1 MQQFYYLAV
10 LFVAGGIGSAL
21 IVAAD
26 LRTRRQPMRIM
37 ESVWVLT
44 ALWASFFGL
53 WAYFALGRATRHMPV
68 QNNGTGKQKDSAKIS
83 EPAKGGGI
91 GETGNERQVDSAG
104 QKVGNEKPGTDGR
117 GGGLGP
123 EAANGK
129 PGTDGRKD
137 MSVAGTDLWKVS
149 EPERAMN
156 MPEPG
161 MHGMQMEN
169 GTTTGADGA
178 EDMPGMKGTA
188 LKAGMADEAGIPDMA
203 SGASMPGMADG
214 TDMPGMTNGT
224 KMSGT
229 AGPRGMEG
237 MDGMDGMS
245 DMPGMK
251 GAADKADTA
260 NGADMPGMADGTKM
274 SGTAGP
280 RGMEGMDGMDGMS
293 DMPGMKGAA
302 DKADTANGADMP
314 GMADG
319 TKMSGTAGPRGM
331 EGMDGM
337 DGMDG
342 MSDMPGMKGR
352 PRWQS
357 VVLSTLHCGA
367 GCTLADIVGE
377 WFLFFVPVAIGGSIL
392 AGTWVVDYLLALAF
406 GIGFQYA
413 AIRGMERTLPR
424 GEAIR
429 RAAKADILS
438 LTAWQAGMYG
448 WMAVA
453 IFALNGGEAMPRT
466 SFVFWFSM
474 QVAMACGFLVALP
487 VNILLIRA
495 GIKKGM

>member
-53 WAYFALGRATRHMPV
+53 WAYYAFGRATRHMPV

-104 QKVGNEKPGTDGR
+104 QKVGNE
-117 GGGLGP
+117 
-123 EAANGK
+123 K

-229 AGPRGMEG
+229 AGPRGME
-237 MDGMDGMS
+237 
-245 DMPGMK
+245 
-251 GAADKADTA
+251 
-260 NGADMPGMADGTKM
+260 
-274 SGTAGP
+274 
-280 RGMEGMDGMDGMS
+280 
-293 DMPGMKGAA
+293 
-302 DKADTANGADMP
+302 
-314 GMADG
+314 
-319 TKMSGTAGPRGM
+319 
-331 EGMDGM
+331 
-337 DGMDG
+337 GMDG

>member
-53 WAYFALGRATRHMPV
+53 WAYYALGRAARHMPV
-68 QNNGTGKQKDSAKIS
+68 QNNGTGKQKGSAKIS

-91 GETGNERQVDSAG
+91 GENGDEREVGSAG

-129 PGTDGRKD
+129 PGTGGRKD

-214 TDMPGMTNGT
+214 TDMPGMTTGT

-280 RGMEGMDGMDGMS
+280 RGME
-293 DMPGMKGAA
+293 
-302 DKADTANGADMP
+302 
-314 GMADG
+314 
-319 TKMSGTAGPRGM
+319 
-331 EGMDGM
+331 
-337 DGMDG
+337 GMDG

>member
-53 WAYFALGRATRHMPV
+53 WAYFAFGRAARHMPA
-68 QNNGTGKQKDSAKIS
+68 QNDGTGKQKGLVKIS

-91 GETGNERQVDSAG
+91 GENGNERKVGSAG
-104 QKVGNEKPGTDGR
+104 QETENRKPGTGR
-117 GGGLGP
+117 
-123 EAANGK
+123 
-129 PGTDGRKD
+129 RKD
-137 MSVAGTDLWKVS
+137 LSVAGTDPWKVS
-149 EPERAMN
+149 EPEPAMN

-203 SGASMPGMADG
+203 NGASMPGMADG

-251 GAADKADTA
+251 GTAGKTDTADKADI
-260 NGADMPGMADGTKM
+260 PGMTNELNM
-274 SGTAGP
+274 SGT
-280 RGMEGMDGMDGMS
+280 MEGMDGMG
-293 DMPGMKGAA
+293 
-302 DKADTANGADMP
+302 N
-314 GMADG
+314 
-319 TKMSGTAGPRGM
+319 
-331 EGMDGM
+331 
-337 DGMDG
+337 
-342 MSDMPGMKGR
+342 MPGMKGR

-377 WFLFFVPVAIGGSIL
+377 WVLFFVPVAIGGSIL

-466 SFVFWFSM
+466 SFVFWFTM

>member
-53 WAYFALGRATRHMPV
+53 WAYFAFGRAARHMPA
-68 QNNGTGKQKDSAKIS
+68 QNDGTGKQKGSVKIS

-91 GETGNERQVDSAG
+91 GENGNERKVGSAG
-104 QKVGNEKPGTDGR
+104 QETENRKPGTGR
-117 GGGLGP
+117 
-123 EAANGK
+123 
-129 PGTDGRKD
+129 RKD
-137 MSVAGTDLWKVS
+137 LSVAGTDPWKVS
-149 EPERAMN
+149 EPEPAMN
-156 MPEPG
+156 MPEPA
-161 MHGMQMEN
+161 MTGMQMEN

-203 SGASMPGMADG
+203 NGASMPGMADG
-214 TDMPGMTNGT
+214 TDMPGMTN
-224 KMSGT
+224 
-229 AGPRGMEG
+229 
-237 MDGMDGMS
+237 
-245 DMPGMK
+245 
-251 GAADKADTA
+251 
-260 NGADMPGMADGTKM
+260 
-274 SGTAGP
+274 
-280 RGMEGMDGMDGMS
+280 
-293 DMPGMKGAA
+293 
-302 DKADTANGADMP
+302 
-314 GMADG
+314 G

-453 IFALNGGEAMPRT
+453 IFALNDGEAMPRT

>member
-117 GGGLGP
+117 
-123 EAANGK
+123 
-129 PGTDGRKD
+129 KD

-229 AGPRGMEG
+229 AGPRGME
-237 MDGMDGMS
+237 
-245 DMPGMK
+245 
-251 GAADKADTA
+251 
-260 NGADMPGMADGTKM
+260 
-274 SGTAGP
+274 
-280 RGMEGMDGMDGMS
+280 
-293 DMPGMKGAA
+293 
-302 DKADTANGADMP
+302 
-314 GMADG
+314 
-319 TKMSGTAGPRGM
+319 
-331 EGMDGM
+331 GM

>member
-53 WAYFALGRATRHMPV
+53 WAYFAFGRAARHMPV
-68 QNNGTGKQKDSAKIS
+68 QNDGTGKQKGLVKIS

-91 GETGNERQVDSAG
+91 GENGNERKVGSAG
-104 QKVGNEKPGTDGR
+104 QETENRKPGTGR
-117 GGGLGP
+117 
-123 EAANGK
+123 
-129 PGTDGRKD
+129 RKD
-137 MSVAGTDLWKVS
+137 LSVAGTDLWKVS

-214 TDMPGMTNGT
+214 TDMPRMTNRT

-237 MDGMDGMS
+237 MDGMG
-245 DMPGMK
+245 
-251 GAADKADTA
+251 
-260 NGADMPGMADGTKM
+260 N
-274 SGTAGP
+274 
-280 RGMEGMDGMDGMS
+280 
-293 DMPGMKGAA
+293 
-302 DKADTANGADMP
+302 
-314 GMADG
+314 
-319 TKMSGTAGPRGM
+319 
-331 EGMDGM
+331 
-337 DGMDG
+337 
-342 MSDMPGMKGR
+342 MPGMKGR

>member
-53 WAYFALGRATRHMPV
+53 WAYYALGRAARHMPV
-68 QNNGTGKQKDSAKIS
+68 QNNGTGKQKGSAKIS

-91 GETGNERQVDSAG
+91 GENGDEREVGSAG
-104 QKVGNEKPGTDGR
+104 QKVGNEKPGTDGQ

-129 PGTDGRKD
+129 PGTGGRKD

-280 RGMEGMDGMDGMS
+280 RGME
-293 DMPGMKGAA
+293 
-302 DKADTANGADMP
+302 
-314 GMADG
+314 
-319 TKMSGTAGPRGM
+319 
-331 EGMDGM
+331 
-337 DGMDG
+337 GMDG

>member
-1 MQQFYYLAV
+1 
-10 LFVAGGIGSAL
+10 
-21 IVAAD
+21 
-26 LRTRRQPMRIM
+26 
-37 ESVWVLT
+37 
-44 ALWASFFGL
+44 
-53 WAYFALGRATRHMPV
+53 
-68 QNNGTGKQKDSAKIS
+68 
-83 EPAKGGGI
+83 
-91 GETGNERQVDSAG
+91 
-104 QKVGNEKPGTDGR
+104 
-117 GGGLGP
+117 
-123 EAANGK
+123 
-129 PGTDGRKD
+129 
-137 MSVAGTDLWKVS
+137 
-149 EPERAMN
+149 
-156 MPEPG
+156 
-161 MHGMQMEN
+161 MQMEN

-203 SGASMPGMADG
+203 NGASMPGMADG

-237 MDGMDGMS
+237 MDGM
-245 DMPGMK
+245 
-251 GAADKADTA
+251 
-260 NGADMPGMADGTKM
+260 
-274 SGTAGP
+274 
-280 RGMEGMDGMDGMS
+280 
-293 DMPGMKGAA
+293 
-302 DKADTANGADMP
+302 
-314 GMADG
+314 
-319 TKMSGTAGPRGM
+319 
-331 EGMDGM
+331 
-337 DGMDG
+337 
-342 MSDMPGMKGR
+342 SDMPGMKGR
-352 PRWQS
+352 PRWQP

-466 SFVFWFSM
+466 SFVFWFTM

>member
-10 LFVAGGIGSAL
+10 LFVAGGIGAAR

-53 WAYFALGRATRHMPV
+53 WAYYAFGRATRHMPV

-104 QKVGNEKPGTDGR
+104 QKVGNEKPGTDER
-117 GGGLGP
+117 GGKDGGSGQD
-123 EAANGK
+123 AVNGK

-229 AGPRGMEG
+229 AG
-237 MDGMDGMS
+237 
-245 DMPGMK
+245 
-251 GAADKADTA
+251 A
-260 NGADMPGMADGTKM
+260 
-274 SGTAGP
+274 
-280 RGMEGMDGMDGMS
+280 
-293 DMPGMKGAA
+293 
-302 DKADTANGADMP
+302 
-314 GMADG
+314 
-319 TKMSGTAGPRGM
+319 RGM

-466 SFVFWFSM
+466 SFVFWFSLL
-474 QVAMACGFLVALP
+474 VAMACGFLVALP
-487 VNILLIRA
+487 VNILLFRA

>member
-37 ESVWVLT
+37 ESVWILT

-53 WAYFALGRATRHMPV
+53 WAYYAFGRATRHMPV

-104 QKVGNEKPGTDGR
+104 QKEANGKPGTDGR

-129 PGTDGRKD
+129 PGTGGRKD

-237 MDGMDGMS
+237 MEGMDGMS

-293 DMPGMKGAA
+293 DMPGMKG
-302 DKADTANGADMP
+302 
-314 GMADG
+314 
-319 TKMSGTAGPRGM
+319 
-331 EGMDGM
+331 
-337 DGMDG
+337 
-342 MSDMPGMKGR
+342 R

-367 GCTLADIVGE
+367 GCTLADIIGE

-424 GEAIR
+424 DEAIR

>member
-53 WAYFALGRATRHMPV
+53 WAYFAFGRAARHMPV
-68 QNNGTGKQKDSAKIS
+68 QNDGTGKQKGLVKIS

-91 GETGNERQVDSAG
+91 GENGNERKVGSAG
-104 QKVGNEKPGTDGR
+104 QETENRKPGTGR
-117 GGGLGP
+117 
-123 EAANGK
+123 
-129 PGTDGRKD
+129 RKD
-137 MSVAGTDLWKVS
+137 LSVAGTDPWKVS
-149 EPERAMN
+149 EPEPAMN
-156 MPEPG
+156 MPEPA
-161 MHGMQMEN
+161 MTGMQMEN
-169 GTTTGADGA
+169 GTTTEADGA
-178 EDMPGMKGTA
+178 EDMPVMNGTA
-188 LKAGMADEAGIPDMA
+188 GKTDTSYKADIPGITNRVD
-203 SGASMPGMADG
+203 MPGMADRA
-214 TDMPGMTNGT
+214 DMPGMTNEPN
-224 KMSGT
+224 MSGT
-229 AGPRGMEG
+229 MEG
-237 MDGMDGMS
+237 MDGMG
-245 DMPGMK
+245 
-251 GAADKADTA
+251 
-260 NGADMPGMADGTKM
+260 N
-274 SGTAGP
+274 
-280 RGMEGMDGMDGMS
+280 
-293 DMPGMKGAA
+293 
-302 DKADTANGADMP
+302 
-314 GMADG
+314 
-319 TKMSGTAGPRGM
+319 
-331 EGMDGM
+331 
-337 DGMDG
+337 
-342 MSDMPGMKGR
+342 MPGMKGR

-424 GEAIR
+424 CEAIR

-466 SFVFWFSM
+466 SFVFWFTM

>member
-37 ESVWVLT
+37 ESVWILT

-53 WAYFALGRATRHMPV
+53 WAYYAFGRATRHMPV

-104 QKVGNEKPGTDGR
+104 QKEANGKPGTDGR

-129 PGTDGRKD
+129 PGTGGRKD

-260 NGADMPGMADGTKM
+260 NGADMPGMADRTEM

-280 RGMEGMDGMDGMS
+280 R
-293 DMPGMKGAA
+293 
-302 DKADTANGADMP
+302 
-314 GMADG
+314 
-319 TKMSGTAGPRGM
+319 
-331 EGMDGM
+331 
-337 DGMDG
+337 GMDG

-367 GCTLADIVGE
+367 GCTLADIIGE

>member
-53 WAYFALGRATRHMPV
+53 WAYYALGRAARHMPV
-68 QNNGTGKQKDSAKIS
+68 QNNGTGKQKGSAKIS

-91 GETGNERQVDSAG
+91 GENGDEREVGSAG

-129 PGTDGRKD
+129 PGTGGRKD

-237 MDGMDGMS
+237 MDGM
-245 DMPGMK
+245 
-251 GAADKADTA
+251 
-260 NGADMPGMADGTKM
+260 
-274 SGTAGP
+274 
-280 RGMEGMDGMDGMS
+280 
-293 DMPGMKGAA
+293 
-302 DKADTANGADMP
+302 
-314 GMADG
+314 
-319 TKMSGTAGPRGM
+319 
-331 EGMDGM
+331 
-337 DGMDG
+337 
-342 MSDMPGMKGR
+342 SDMPGMKGR

-424 GEAIR
+424 CEAIR

-466 SFVFWFSM
+466 SFVFWFTM
-474 QVAMACGFLVALP
+474 QIAMACGFLVALP

>member
-53 WAYFALGRATRHMPV
+53 WAYYALGRAARHMPV

-104 QKVGNEKPGTDGR
+104 QKE
-117 GGGLGP
+117 
-123 EAANGK
+123 ANGK

-178 EDMPGMKGTA
+178 EDMPGMKGTV

-260 NGADMPGMADGTKM
+260 NGADMPGMADGT
-274 SGTAGP
+274 
-280 RGMEGMDGMDGMS
+280 
-293 DMPGMKGAA
+293 DMPGM
-302 DKADTANGADMP
+302 TNR
-314 GMADG
+314 

-331 EGMDGM
+331 E
-337 DGMDG
+337 GMDG

-413 AIRGMERTLPR
+413 AIRDMERTLPR

-466 SFVFWFSM
+466 SFVFWFTM
-474 QVAMACGFLVALP
+474 QIAMACGFLVALP

>member
-53 WAYFALGRATRHMPV
+53 WAYYAFGRATRHMPV

-104 QKVGNEKPGTDGR
+104 QKVGNEKPGTDER
-117 GGGLGP
+117 GGKDGGSGQD
-123 EAANGK
+123 AVNGK

-229 AGPRGMEG
+229 AGARGME
-237 MDGMDGMS
+237 
-245 DMPGMK
+245 
-251 GAADKADTA
+251 
-260 NGADMPGMADGTKM
+260 
-274 SGTAGP
+274 
-280 RGMEGMDGMDGMS
+280 
-293 DMPGMKGAA
+293 
-302 DKADTANGADMP
+302 
-314 GMADG
+314 
-319 TKMSGTAGPRGM
+319 
-331 EGMDGM
+331 
-337 DGMDG
+337 GMDG

>member
-53 WAYFALGRATRHMPV
+53 WAYYALGRAARHMPV
-68 QNNGTGKQKDSAKIS
+68 QNNGTGKQKGSAKIS

-91 GETGNERQVDSAG
+91 GENGDEREVGSAG

-129 PGTDGRKD
+129 PGTGGRKD

-161 MHGMQMEN
+161 MYGMQMEN

-280 RGMEGMDGMDGMS
+280 RGMEGMDGM
-293 DMPGMKGAA
+293 
-302 DKADTANGADMP
+302 
-314 GMADG
+314 
-319 TKMSGTAGPRGM
+319 
-331 EGMDGM
+331 
-337 DGMDG
+337 
-342 MSDMPGMKGR
+342 SDMPGMKGR

-357 VVLSTLHCGA
+357 VVLSSLHCGA

>member
-91 GETGNERQVDSAG
+91 GETGNERQGDSAG

-214 TDMPGMTNGT
+214 TDMPGMTN
-224 KMSGT
+224 
-229 AGPRGMEG
+229 
-237 MDGMDGMS
+237 
-245 DMPGMK
+245 
-251 GAADKADTA
+251 
-260 NGADMPGMADGTKM
+260 
-274 SGTAGP
+274 
-280 RGMEGMDGMDGMS
+280 
-293 DMPGMKGAA
+293 
-302 DKADTANGADMP
+302 
-314 GMADG
+314 G

>member
-53 WAYFALGRATRHMPV
+53 WAYYAFGRATRHMPV

-91 GETGNERQVDSAG
+91 GETGNERQVGSAG
-104 QKVGNEKPGTDGR
+104 QKE
-117 GGGLGP
+117 
-123 EAANGK
+123 ANGK

-237 MDGMDGMS
+237 MDGMDGMDGMS
-245 DMPGMK
+245 DMPGLK

-260 NGADMPGMADGTKM
+260 NGTDMPGMTNGTKM

-280 RGMEGMDGMDGMS
+280 RGME
-293 DMPGMKGAA
+293 
-302 DKADTANGADMP
+302 
-314 GMADG
+314 
-319 TKMSGTAGPRGM
+319 
-331 EGMDGM
+331 GM

-367 GCTLADIVGE
+367 GCTLADIIGE

>member
-1 MQQFYYLAV
+1 MLHNGKKHLVMQQFYYLAV

-53 WAYFALGRATRHMPV
+53 WAYYALGRAARHMPA

-104 QKVGNEKPGTDGR
+104 QKEANGKPGTDGR
-117 GGGLGP
+117 GGGLEP

-229 AGPRGMEG
+229 AGPRGME
-237 MDGMDGMS
+237 
-245 DMPGMK
+245 
-251 GAADKADTA
+251 
-260 NGADMPGMADGTKM
+260 
-274 SGTAGP
+274 
-280 RGMEGMDGMDGMS
+280 
-293 DMPGMKGAA
+293 
-302 DKADTANGADMP
+302 
-314 GMADG
+314 
-319 TKMSGTAGPRGM
+319 
-331 EGMDGM
+331 
-337 DGMDG
+337 GMDG

-466 SFVFWFSM
+466 SFVFWFTM

>member
-53 WAYFALGRATRHMPV
+53 WAYYALGRAARHMPV
-68 QNNGTGKQKDSAKIS
+68 QNNGTGKQKGSAKIS

-91 GETGNERQVDSAG
+91 GENGDEREVGSAG

-129 PGTDGRKD
+129 PGTGGRKD

-229 AGPRGMEG
+229 ARPRGMEG

-280 RGMEGMDGMDGMS
+280 RGME
-293 DMPGMKGAA
+293 
-302 DKADTANGADMP
+302 
-314 GMADG
+314 
-319 TKMSGTAGPRGM
+319 
-331 EGMDGM
+331 
-337 DGMDG
+337 GMDG

>member
-53 WAYFALGRATRHMPV
+53 WAYYAFGRATRHMPV

-91 GETGNERQVDSAG
+91 GENGNERKVGSAG
-104 QKVGNEKPGTDGR
+104 QETENRKPGTGR
-117 GGGLGP
+117 
-123 EAANGK
+123 
-129 PGTDGRKD
+129 RKD
-137 MSVAGTDLWKVS
+137 LSVAGTDPWKVS
-149 EPERAMN
+149 EPEPAMN
-156 MPEPG
+156 MPEPA
-161 MHGMQMEN
+161 MTGMQMEN
-169 GTTTGADGA
+169 GTTTEADGA

-188 LKAGMADEAGIPDMA
+188 GKTDTADKA
-203 SGASMPGMADG
+203 
-214 TDMPGMTNGT
+214 DMPGMTNEPN
-224 KMSGT
+224 MSGT
-229 AGPRGMEG
+229 MEG
-237 MDGMDGMS
+237 MDGMG
-245 DMPGMK
+245 
-251 GAADKADTA
+251 
-260 NGADMPGMADGTKM
+260 N
-274 SGTAGP
+274 
-280 RGMEGMDGMDGMS
+280 
-293 DMPGMKGAA
+293 
-302 DKADTANGADMP
+302 
-314 GMADG
+314 
-319 TKMSGTAGPRGM
+319 
-331 EGMDGM
+331 
-337 DGMDG
+337 
-342 MSDMPGMKGR
+342 MPGMKGR
-352 PRWQS
+352 PRWQP

-466 SFVFWFSM
+466 SFVFWFTM

>member
-53 WAYFALGRATRHMPV
+53 WAYYAFGRATRHMPV

-91 GETGNERQVDSAG
+91 GETGNERQVGSAG
-104 QKVGNEKPGTDGR
+104 QKE
-117 GGGLGP
+117 
-123 EAANGK
+123 ANGK

-237 MDGMDGMS
+237 MDGMDGM
-245 DMPGMK
+245 
-251 GAADKADTA
+251 
-260 NGADMPGMADGTKM
+260 
-274 SGTAGP
+274 
-280 RGMEGMDGMDGMS
+280 
-293 DMPGMKGAA
+293 
-302 DKADTANGADMP
+302 
-314 GMADG
+314 
-319 TKMSGTAGPRGM
+319 
-331 EGMDGM
+331 
-337 DGMDG
+337 DG

-367 GCTLADIVGE
+367 GCTLADIIGE

>member
-53 WAYFALGRATRHMPV
+53 WAYFAFGRAARHMPA
-68 QNNGTGKQKDSAKIS
+68 QNDDTGKQKGSAKIS
-83 EPAKGGGI
+83 ELGKDGGI
-91 GETGNERQVDSAG
+91 GENGNERKVDSAG
-104 QKVGNEKPGTDGR
+104 QETENRKPGTGR
-117 GGGLGP
+117 
-123 EAANGK
+123 
-129 PGTDGRKD
+129 RKD
-137 MSVAGTDLWKVS
+137 LSVAGTNPWKVS
-149 EPERAMN
+149 EPEPAMN
-156 MPEPG
+156 MPEPA
-161 MHGMQMEN
+161 MTGMQMEN
-169 GTTTGADGA
+169 GTTTEADGA

-188 LKAGMADEAGIPDMA
+188 GKTDTADKADIPGMTNRVD
-203 SGASMPGMADG
+203 MPGMADRA
-214 TDMPGMTNGT
+214 DMPGMTNEPN
-224 KMSGT
+224 MSGT
-229 AGPRGMEG
+229 MEG
-237 MDGMDGMS
+237 MDGMG
-245 DMPGMK
+245 
-251 GAADKADTA
+251 
-260 NGADMPGMADGTKM
+260 N
-274 SGTAGP
+274 
-280 RGMEGMDGMDGMS
+280 
-293 DMPGMKGAA
+293 
-302 DKADTANGADMP
+302 
-314 GMADG
+314 
-319 TKMSGTAGPRGM
+319 
-331 EGMDGM
+331 
-337 DGMDG
+337 
-342 MSDMPGMKGR
+342 MPGMKGR

-413 AIRGMERTLPR
+413 AIRDMERTLPR

-466 SFVFWFSM
+466 SFVFWFTM
-474 QVAMACGFLVALP
+474 QIAMACGFLVALP

>member
-53 WAYFALGRATRHMPV
+53 WAYYAFGRATRHMPV

-91 GETGNERQVDSAG
+91 GETGNERQVGSAG
-104 QKVGNEKPGTDGR
+104 QKE
-117 GGGLGP
+117 
-123 EAANGK
+123 ANGK

-251 GAADKADTA
+251 G
-260 NGADMPGMADGTKM
+260 
-274 SGTAGP
+274 
-280 RGMEGMDGMDGMS
+280 
-293 DMPGMKGAA
+293 
-302 DKADTANGADMP
+302 
-314 GMADG
+314 
-319 TKMSGTAGPRGM
+319 
-331 EGMDGM
+331 
-337 DGMDG
+337 
-342 MSDMPGMKGR
+342 R

-367 GCTLADIVGE
+367 GCTLADIIGE

>member
-53 WAYFALGRATRHMPV
+53 WAYYALGRAARHMPV

-91 GETGNERQVDSAG
+91 GETGNERQVGSAG
-104 QKVGNEKPGTDGR
+104 QKE
-117 GGGLGP
+117 
-123 EAANGK
+123 ANGK

-229 AGPRGMEG
+229 AGPRGME
-237 MDGMDGMS
+237 
-245 DMPGMK
+245 
-251 GAADKADTA
+251 
-260 NGADMPGMADGTKM
+260 
-274 SGTAGP
+274 
-280 RGMEGMDGMDGMS
+280 
-293 DMPGMKGAA
+293 
-302 DKADTANGADMP
+302 
-314 GMADG
+314 
-319 TKMSGTAGPRGM
+319 
-331 EGMDGM
+331 GM

-466 SFVFWFSM
+466 SFVFWFTM
-474 QVAMACGFLVALP
+474 QIAMACGFLVALP

>member
-53 WAYFALGRATRHMPV
+53 WAYFAFGRAARHMPA
-68 QNNGTGKQKDSAKIS
+68 QNDGTGKQKGSVKIS

-91 GETGNERQVDSAG
+91 GENGNERKVGSAG
-104 QKVGNEKPGTDGR
+104 QETENRKPGTGR
-117 GGGLGP
+117 
-123 EAANGK
+123 
-129 PGTDGRKD
+129 RKD
-137 MSVAGTDLWKVS
+137 LSVAGTDPWKVS
-149 EPERAMN
+149 EPEPAMN
-156 MPEPG
+156 MPEPA
-161 MHGMQMEN
+161 MTGMQMEN

-203 SGASMPGMADG
+203 NGASMPGMADG

-229 AGPRGMEG
+229 AGPRGME
-237 MDGMDGMS
+237 
-245 DMPGMK
+245 
-251 GAADKADTA
+251 
-260 NGADMPGMADGTKM
+260 
-274 SGTAGP
+274 
-280 RGMEGMDGMDGMS
+280 
-293 DMPGMKGAA
+293 
-302 DKADTANGADMP
+302 
-314 GMADG
+314 
-319 TKMSGTAGPRGM
+319 
-331 EGMDGM
+331 
-337 DGMDG
+337 GMDG

-466 SFVFWFSM
+466 SFVFWFTM

>member
-53 WAYFALGRATRHMPV
+53 WAYFALGRAARHMPV

-91 GETGNERQVDSAG
+91 GETGNERQVGSAG

-251 GAADKADTA
+251 G
-260 NGADMPGMADGTKM
+260 
-274 SGTAGP
+274 
-280 RGMEGMDGMDGMS
+280 
-293 DMPGMKGAA
+293 
-302 DKADTANGADMP
+302 
-314 GMADG
+314 
-319 TKMSGTAGPRGM
+319 
-331 EGMDGM
+331 
-337 DGMDG
+337 
-342 MSDMPGMKGR
+342 R

-367 GCTLADIVGE
+367 GCTLADIIGE

>member
-53 WAYFALGRATRHMPV
+53 WAYYALGRAARHMPV

-91 GETGNERQVDSAG
+91 GETGNERQVGSAG
-104 QKVGNEKPGTDGR
+104 QKE
-117 GGGLGP
+117 
-123 EAANGK
+123 ANGK

-203 SGASMPGMADG
+203 NGASMPGMADG
-214 TDMPGMTNGT
+214 TDMPGMTNEPN
-224 KMSGT
+224 MSGT
-229 AGPRGMEG
+229 ME
-237 MDGMDGMS
+237 
-245 DMPGMK
+245 
-251 GAADKADTA
+251 
-260 NGADMPGMADGTKM
+260 
-274 SGTAGP
+274 
-280 RGMEGMDGMDGMS
+280 
-293 DMPGMKGAA
+293 
-302 DKADTANGADMP
+302 
-314 GMADG
+314 
-319 TKMSGTAGPRGM
+319 
-331 EGMDGM
+331 
-337 DGMDG
+337 GMDG

-352 PRWQS
+352 PRWQP

-466 SFVFWFSM
+466 SFVFWFTM
-474 QVAMACGFLVALP
+474 QIAMACGFLVALP

>member
-53 WAYFALGRATRHMPV
+53 WAYYAFGRATRHMPV

-104 QKVGNEKPGTDGR
+104 QKVGNEKPGTDER
-117 GGGLGP
+117 GGKDGGSGQD
-123 EAANGK
+123 AVNGK

-293 DMPGMKGAA
+293 DMPGMKG
-302 DKADTANGADMP
+302 
-314 GMADG
+314 
-319 TKMSGTAGPRGM
+319 
-331 EGMDGM
+331 
-337 DGMDG
+337 
-342 MSDMPGMKGR
+342 R

>member
-53 WAYFALGRATRHMPV
+53 WAYYALGRAARHMPV
-68 QNNGTGKQKDSAKIS
+68 QNNGTGKQKGSAKIS

-104 QKVGNEKPGTDGR
+104 QKE
-117 GGGLGP
+117 
-123 EAANGK
+123 ANGK

-237 MDGMDGMS
+237 MDGM
-245 DMPGMK
+245 
-251 GAADKADTA
+251 
-260 NGADMPGMADGTKM
+260 
-274 SGTAGP
+274 
-280 RGMEGMDGMDGMS
+280 
-293 DMPGMKGAA
+293 
-302 DKADTANGADMP
+302 
-314 GMADG
+314 
-319 TKMSGTAGPRGM
+319 
-331 EGMDGM
+331 
-337 DGMDG
+337 
-342 MSDMPGMKGR
+342 SDMPGMKGR

-367 GCTLADIVGE
+367 GCTLADIIGE

-466 SFVFWFSM
+466 SFVFWFTM